1 MKSYRLQL
9 FGAILALVTLMMGCA
24 LLPAPS
30 GEATPFITVTPLP
43 AEESTATTAPVEAS
57 PTPPPAPSTEEIG
70 LVTNVVD
77 GDTIDVNLN
86 GQTYRVRYILVNT
99 PETKHPTLG
108 VEPFGPE
115 AFAAN
120 KALVEGKTVTL
131 EKDVSPTD
139 KYGRLLRYVYVDNLL
154 VNEELLRLGLA
165 QVDIYPPDLKYLDRF
180 RAVQQQARDAG
191 VGMWANFLENT
202 VLITGRDVVNEYVD
216 IQNTGNT
223 EQTIAGWT
231 LLSERGGQKCGLNGV
246 LAPQQTLRIW
256 ARVIDADKGGYNCGF
271 KTGIWSN
278 DLLDPAVLLDANG
291 YEVARLE

>member
-1 MKSYRLQL
+1 MKSSRLQFL
-9 FGAILALVTLMMGCA
+9 PALLMLLAA
-24 LLPAPS
+24 LLACEFLPAPPQT
-30 GEATPFITVTPLP
+30 ATPFVTVTPLP
-43 AEESTATTAPVEAS
+43 GPEPTATIA
-57 PTPPPAPSTEEIG
+57 PTPVPSTDEIG

-77 GDTIDVNLN
+77 GDTIDVDLN

-120 KALVEGKTVTL
+120 KALVEGKTVRL

-139 KYGRLLRYVYVDNLL
+139 KYGRLLRYVYVDDLL

-180 RAVQQQARDAG
+180 RAVQQQARENR
-191 VGMWANFLENT
+191 VGLWADFFENT
-202 VLITGRDVVNEYVD
+202 VLITGLDVVNEYVD
-216 IQNTGNT
+216 IQNTGNAN
-223 EQTIAGWT
+223 QTITGWT
-231 LLSERGGQKCGLNGV
+231 LLSERGGQKCLLNGA
-246 LAPQQTLRIW
+246 LSPQQTLRIW

-271 KTGIWSN
+271 HSGIWSN
-278 DLLDPAVLLDANG
+278 DTLDPAVLLDANG
-291 YEVARLE
+291 YEVARFE